1 MNLDSPEGQGRAG
14 QVIQGGSREKSSGTF
29 GWKELPRGSTVVSR
43 TVGIQTARLS
53 ASDRS
58 GSRFGQ
64 ENLGRRIGERQDFN
78 VRELPFKS
86 NTLSST
92 YQETIFEGNNSEEGQ
107 QCRRGSQD
115 S

>member
-1 MNLDSPEGQGRAG
+1 MNLDSPEGQDRTGHI
-14 QVIQGGSREKSSGTF
+14 IQGGSREKSSGTF
-29 GWKELPRGSTVVSR
+29 EWKELPRGSTVVSR
-43 TVGIQTARLS
+43 RKEGIQTARLS

-64 ENLGRRIGERQDFN
+64 EIGEKQDFN

-86 NTLSST
+86 NGISST
-92 YQETIFEGNNSEEGQ
+92 YQETILEGNNSEEGQ
-107 QCRRGSQD
+107 QGRRRSRD